1 MKTILS
7 KHYKKLIILILM
19 IVGVGVS
26 VFVVKQ
32 KRKDTLQTETLKPIL
47 LEKDLDIT
55 FGQSDAQ
62 LSILLYFD
70 YNCHYCKKFFT
81 ESFAQLNEEFIQP
94 GRVKLILRLLA
105 SPRNLQIENA
115 LKSIVCVNNLGNSEY
130 LHDLF
135 LYNYSVIFTSDFQ
148 QIIDEFIEK
157 DIYFAECF
165 LGNEVLDYLQ
175 GNSKDFKTLKLKG
188 TPTFIIGNKVYAGYR
203 DYETFKQIITNHL
216 F

>member
-1 MKTILS
+1 
-7 KHYKKLIILILM
+7 M